1 MPTSNNH
8 SLSLSSGWLEDHKL
22 TGPHIMAFSS
32 CITCVAFL
40 ALPVASLTGSSYHRH
55 NLKPESLPLVSATA
69 SMRSTSQRQAEGIVS
84 ASGQP
89 VRLGVATTTRWPAES
104 LKFITVPVQVPSLH
118 NAPARDRLRALQDSI
133 FYAVSVNCVVASFRL
148 YRHTTS

>member
-8 SLSLSSGWLEDHKL
+8 SLSLSSEWLEDYKL

-40 ALPVASLTGSSYHRH
+40 ALPVASLTGSSCHRH
-55 NLKPESLPLVSATA
+55 NLKPKSLPLVSATA
-69 SMRSTSQRQAEGIVS
+69 SMRSTSQGQAEGIV
-84 ASGQP
+84 SGQP

-104 LKFITVPVQVPSLH
+104 LKFITVPVQVLP
-118 NAPARDRLRALQDSI
+118 NAPARDRLRAVQDSI